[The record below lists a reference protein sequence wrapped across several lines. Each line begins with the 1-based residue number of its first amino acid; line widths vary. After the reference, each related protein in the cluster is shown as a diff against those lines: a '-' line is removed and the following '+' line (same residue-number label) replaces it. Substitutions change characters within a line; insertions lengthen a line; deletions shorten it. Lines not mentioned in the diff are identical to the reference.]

1 MMHPTPTP
9 PSKRIPSPRSS
20 SPRASPKNGVR
31 LFVSKSNSFKSLLLG
46 LIAFSSITNVLFW
59 RQKVGAG
66 LDNRRFDGQWDAIP
80 QEKEPDPIHVKME
93 RRQRLQY
100 SRTRQTND
108 SHDRKRDSRISQ
120 QQLSQEVHHSTK
132 STVVSSAEVLA
143 ELTPIPN
150 SDALK
155 FDNTD
160 IEESSIVRSGNDDL
174 NNETEYH
181 ISGGHLRSLFRPHPI
196 KKEGQFLSLP
206 KPTESIKLHR
216 LVFLDGSTEISVE
229 DMSVNLNITNNM
241 NITNNTDEVG
251 DASEDGNVA
260 QRSQTVVWDD
270 DEQCVPMSEWQTTIH
285 VRATISSSFTMRS
298 RIDLVQSNAC
308 IVITTSAIL
317 QLPP

>member
-1 MMHPTPTP
+1 M
-9 PSKRIPSPRSS
+9 R
-20 SPRASPKNGVR
+20 
-31 LFVSKSNSFKSLLLG
+31 
-46 LIAFSSITNVLFW
+46 
-59 RQKVGAG
+59 
-66 LDNRRFDGQWDAIP
+66 
-80 QEKEPDPIHVKME
+80 
-93 RRQRLQY
+93 
-100 SRTRQTND
+100 
-108 SHDRKRDSRISQ
+108 RDSRISQ
-120 QQLSQEVHHSTK
+120 QQLLQEVHHSTK

-155 FDNTD
+155 FDNRD
-160 IEESSIVRSGNDDL
+160 IGESSIVKSGNDEL

-181 ISGGHLRSLFRPHPI
+181 ISGGHQRPSFRPHPI

-206 KPTESIKLHR
+206 KPTESIKIHR
-216 LVFLDGSTEISVE
+216 LVFLDGSAKNSVG
-229 DMSVNLNITNNM
+229 DIRVDQNDLL
-241 NITNNTDEVG
+241 TNNTDEDG
-251 DASEDGNVA
+251 GASEDGNAA